1 MTVATEKVI
10 LQPPRRWFQILA
22 VGLWLGGSFTSVFA
36 AGLEQIRPL
45 SKLPEIDLAK
55 LKQGDVIGA
64 RGPNGNFP
72 RGIYAESCYF
82 IHAAVPVVG
91 TKLLHWN
98 SAKHRE
104 LEISAL
110 REFRWPAPANAWD
123 SLALKSSRREDQW
136 LTDRTWQLR
145 SVADT
150 KTDLHV
156 SRADIASFQELAR
169 RAPNNP
175 STQQRD
181 GIVNEFWRKLLR
193 ARDDALAHGGLAAV
207 PSYSADGIEIAARPE
222 LDSLLRQTPEIA
234 AHFRTLVGGPPFN
247 PGAAANVEIVPYW
260 QAARA
265 RGHTN
270 LHAAFFAGRKGASS
284 WQLADCTYYVSDTY
298 FMSITLYELFPQ
310 DNGALVWQIDYASA
324 PFRSFTG
331 GLDRLFAGGEMLK
344 EAAKTAELFRSD
356 LEKSR

>member
-1 MTVATEKVI
+1 M
-10 LQPPRRWFQILA
+10 
-22 VGLWLGGSFTSVFA
+22 
-36 AGLEQIRPL
+36 
-45 SKLPEIDLAK
+45 PEIDLTK
-55 LKQGDVIGA
+55 LEQGEVLGV

-82 IHAAVPVVG
+82 IHATVPVVG
-91 TKLLHWN
+91 AKLLHWN
-98 SAKHRE
+98 SAKHPE

-123 SLALKSSRREDQW
+123 ALALKSSRREDQW

-145 SVADT
+145 SVADA

-156 SRADIASFQELAR
+156 SSADIASFQEMAR
-169 RAPNNP
+169 RVPQNP

-181 GIVNEFWRKLLR
+181 GIVNAFWRKLLR
-193 ARDDALAHGGLAAV
+193 SRDDALAHGGLAAV
-207 PSYSADGIEIAARPE
+207 PSYSADGVEIAARPE
-222 LDSLLRQTPEIA
+222 LDSLLRQTPKIA
-234 AHFRTLVGGPPFN
+234 AHFRALTGSAPFKPGP
-247 PGAAANVEIVPYW
+247 GANVEIVPYW

-270 LHAAFFAGRKGASS
+270 LHAAFFVGRKGTSS

-310 DNGALVWQIDYASA
+310 DKGTLVWQIDFASA

-331 GLDRLFAGGEMLK
+331 GLDRLFAGGEMVK
-344 EAAKTAELFRSD
+344 EAARAAKLFRGD
-356 LEKSR
+356 VQKNE